1 MLSTFLNFGTE
12 KILVFPPVLV
22 YGGYGMKSAQLAMVL
37 VAILAMGSLGGTV
50 FLGVAQPHSIG
61 CGIGLN
67 SDFNGGTPPSNL
79 NAVPGDDP
87 EHPK

>member
-1 MLSTFLNFGTE
+1 
-12 KILVFPPVLV
+12 
-22 YGGYGMKSAQLAMVL
+22 MKSAQFAMVL
-37 VAILAMGSLGGTV
+37 VAILMMGSLGGTA
-50 FLGVAQPHSIG
+50 FLGVAHPNTTG

-67 SDFNGGTPPSNL
+67 SDFYGGAPPSNL